1 MLCKVKIGIK
11 ILEMLLILI
20 LGLALE
26 FVLYFSLKD
35 LNINPTIFKIG
46 ELQIRYYGLMYII
59 AIALALFFLKRDFE
73 KFKININYKEFEDAA
88 FWTIIIAIIGARIY
102 HVIPNWDYYS
112 KNPFE
117 IIAIWHGGLAIYGGI
132 IGGLIGGYIICK
144 IKNWNFLKL
153 ADMIM
158 PYLALGQAIG
168 RWGNFFNKEAYG
180 PPTDVP
186 WAIYIP
192 YENRIK
198 GFENYEYFHPTFW
211 YESIL
216 NYINF
221 VILLYFRNS
230 KFYKNDGQVLSLYLL
245 NYGII
250 RFFIEFQR
258 FDTDKFLGIRIAHI
272 FSIIA
277 IIVGAFG
284 LIISSRR
291 K

>member
-1 MLCKVKIGIK
+1 MF
-11 ILEMLLILI
+11 LLILI
-20 LGLALE
+20 FGLVLE
-26 FVLYFSLKD
+26 FVLYFTLKD
-35 LNINPTIFKIG
+35 LNINPVIFTIG
-46 ELQIRYYGLMYII
+46 SLQIRYYGLMYVI
-59 AIALALFFLKRDFE
+59 AIVLALYFLRYDFK
-73 KFKININYKEFEDAA
+73 KFNINVNYKEFEDAA
-88 FWTIIIAIIGARIY
+88 FWVIIFAILGARIY

-117 IIAIWHGGLAIYGGI
+117 IIAVWHGGLAIYGGI
-132 IGGLIGGYIICK
+132 IGGLISGYIIAK
-144 IKNWNFLKL
+144 IKKWNFLKL
-153 ADMIM
+153 ADIII

-180 PPTDVP
+180 PPSDVP

-221 VILLYFRNS
+221 VFLLYFRD
-230 KFYKNDGQVLSLYLL
+230 KFYKNDGQILSLYIL

-258 FDTDKFLGIRIAHI
+258 FDTDTFLGIRIAHI

-277 IIVGAFG
+277 IIIGIVGFILA
-284 LIISSRR
+284 SRG

>member
-1 MLCKVKIGIK
+1 MF
-11 ILEMLLILI
+11 LLILI
-20 LGLALE
+20 FGLVLE
-26 FVLYFSLKD
+26 FVLYFTLKD
-35 LNINPTIFKIG
+35 LNINPVIFTIG
-46 ELQIRYYGLMYII
+46 SLQIRYYGLMYVI
-59 AIALALFFLKRDFE
+59 AIVLALYFLRYDFK
-73 KFKININYKEFEDAA
+73 KFNINVNYKEFEDAA
-88 FWTIIIAIIGARIY
+88 FWVIIFAILGARIY

-117 IIAIWHGGLAIYGGI
+117 IIAVWHGGLAIYGGI
-132 IGGLIGGYIICK
+132 IGGLISGYIIAK
-144 IKNWNFLKL
+144 IKKWNFLKL
-153 ADMIM
+153 ADIII

-180 PPTDVP
+180 PPSDVP

-221 VILLYFRNS
+221 VFLLYFRD
-230 KFYKNDGQVLSLYLL
+230 KFYKNDGQILSLYIL

-258 FDTDKFLGIRIAHI
+258 FDTDTFLGIRIAHI

-277 IIVGAFG
+277 IIIGIVGFILA
-284 LIISSRR
+284 SKR

>member
-1 MLCKVKIGIK
+1 
-11 ILEMLLILI
+11 
-20 LGLALE
+20 
-26 FVLYFSLKD
+26 
-35 LNINPTIFKIG
+35 
-46 ELQIRYYGLMYII
+46 MYII

-272 FSIIA
+272 FSIVA

>member
-1 MLCKVKIGIK
+1 MY
-11 ILEMLLILI
+11 ILI
-20 LGLALE
+20 LLAGLILE
-26 FVLYFSLKD
+26 FSLYFALKD
-35 LNINPTIFKIG
+35 LNIDPVIFTIFG
-46 ELQIRYYGLMYII
+46 FQIRYYGLMYVI
-59 AIALALFFLKRDFE
+59 AIVLALFFLKRDFE
-73 KFKININYKEFEDAA
+73 RFKVNVNFREFEDAA
-88 FWTIIIAIIGARIY
+88 FWIIVFSILGARIY

-117 IIAIWHGGLAIYGGI
+117 IIAVWHGGLAIYGGI
-132 IGGLIGGYIICK
+132 IGGLISGYIIAK
-144 IKNWNFLKL
+144 IKKWNFLKL
-153 ADMIM
+153 ADIII

-180 PPTDVP
+180 PPSDVP

-221 VILLYFRNS
+221 VFLLYFRD
-230 KFYKNDGQVLSLYLL
+230 KFYKNDGQILSLYIL

-258 FDTDKFLGIRIAHI
+258 FDTDTFLGIRIAHI

-277 IIVGAFG
+277 IIIGIVGFILA
-284 LIISSRR
+284 SRG

>member
-1 MLCKVKIGIK
+1 M
-11 ILEMLLILI
+11 
-20 LGLALE
+20 
-26 FVLYFSLKD
+26 
-35 LNINPTIFKIG
+35 
-46 ELQIRYYGLMYII
+46 
-59 AIALALFFLKRDFE
+59 KRDFE

-102 HVIPNWDYYS
+102 HVIPNWNYYS

-132 IGGLIGGYIICK
+132 IGGLICGYIICK
-144 IKNWNFLKL
+144 IKNWDFLKL
-153 ADMIM
+153 SDMVM
-158 PYLALGQAIG
+158 PYLALGKAIG
-168 RWGNFFNKEAYG
+168 RWCNFFNKEVYE
-180 PPTDVP
+180 PPTDLP

-221 VILLYFRNS
+221 VVLLYFRNS
-230 KFYKNDGQVLSLYLL
+230 KFYKSNGQILSLYIL

-258 FDTDKFLGIRIAHI
+258 FDTDRFLGIRIAHI

-277 IIVGAFG
+277 IIIGIFG

>member
-1 MLCKVKIGIK
+1 MYFIILLLGLVLEFALYFTLKNLSIDPAILKIGSF
-11 ILEMLLILI
+11 E
-20 LGLALE
+20 
-26 FVLYFSLKD
+26 
-35 LNINPTIFKIG
+35 
-46 ELQIRYYGLMYII
+46 IRYYGLMYVI
-59 AIALALFFLKRDFE
+59 AIVLALFFLRKDFE
-73 KFKININYKEFEDAA
+73 RFKININYREFEDAA
-88 FWTIIIAIIGARIY
+88 FWIIVIAILGARIY
-102 HVIPNWDYYS
+102 HVIPNWEHYS

-117 IIAIWHGGLAIYGGI
+117 IIAVWHGGLAIYGGI
-132 IGGLIGGYIICK
+132 IGGLVGGYIICK
-144 IKNWNFLKL
+144 MKKWNFLKL
-153 ADMIM
+153 ADIII

-180 PPTDVP
+180 SPTDVS

-221 VILLYFRNS
+221 VFLLYFRNS
-230 KFYKNDGQVLSLYLL
+230 KFYKNDGQVLSLYIL

-258 FDTDKFLGIRIAHI
+258 FDTDKFLGIKIAYI
-272 FSIIA
+272 FSVLA
-277 IIVGAFG
+277 IIVGILAF
-284 LIISSRR
+284 LIASR
-291 K
+291 KK